1 MVVDRGGVIVTGH
14 TRYKAAQKLGLEK
27 VPCIVSDDLT
37 EEQIR
42 AFRIADNKVSD
53 IAIWD
58 NKKLLEELSEI
69 DMDMFTGFDVSD
81 YFDDT
86 VDESDNAPV
95 VENEN
100 GVVYEVTF
108 KSETKAKIDKIL
120 KLWEGLDAE
129 NSGS

>member
-1 MVVDRGGVIVTGH
+1 MTGH